1 MLILLSF
8 FFWTVD
14 RIEPPWV
21 VLVGEDGA
29 QLEVRLEGLP
39 GVREGDRLLTP
50 SARPIPGEAGR
61 SAVAARIA
69 RLTNGDRGEP
79 GEVVLPNRPPL
90 LSPLATNPATGHRA
104 SMGDRRQDHY
114 ARRAQAEGFRARSI
128 YKLQEINRRVRLFRR
143 GQRVLDL
150 GCAPGSWMQYAAGE
164 VGPGGQIVGI
174 DLQAVA
180 PVGAANVKILQG
192 DIFAT
197 PPEELLLGGPLF
209 DVVMSDMAP
218 STSGARFTDH
228 VRSIEL
234 CQRALELADR
244 VLRPGGA
251 FVCKAFEGSELNAFV
266 AEVKARYAQVRR
278 IKPEATRDESVELFI
293 VGQDRRESG

>member
-1 MLILLSF
+1 MIFLLF

-21 VLVGEDGA
+21 VVVGEDG
-29 QLEVRLEGLP
+29 QVVDVRAEALP
-39 GVREGDRLLTP
+39 GVKEGDRLLTP
-50 SARPIPGEAGR
+50 AGPRLDDGGAARR
-61 SAVAARIA
+61 AVAARVA
-69 RLTNGDRGEP
+69 RLVAHDA
-79 GEVVLPNRPPL
+79 
-90 LSPLATNPATGHRA
+90 LASAA
-104 SMGDRRQDHY
+104 STRHGAPMGDRRQDHY

-128 YKLQEINRRVRLFRR
+128 YKLQEINRRVNLFRR

-150 GCAPGSWMQYAAGE
+150 GCAPGSWTQLVAGL
-164 VGPGGQIVGI
+164 VGPTGQVVGI

-180 PVGAANVKILQG
+180 PVGAGNVKLIQG
-192 DIFAT
+192 DIFET
-197 PPEELLLGGPLF
+197 PPEVLLEGGRPF

-234 CQRALELADR
+234 CTRALELSDR

-251 FVCKAFEGSELNAFV
+251 FVCKAFEGSELNEFV
-266 AEVKARYAQVRR
+266 AQVKTRFAQVRR
-278 IKPEATRDESVELFI
+278 IKPEATRDESVELF
-293 VGQDRRESG
+293 VVAQERREPG